1 MQTILS
7 LGNALNQGTARGK
20 WIVNWSGIFAECTVI
35 IKYTRVRSK
44 IPCYQVSV
52 YWIMDELDN
61 LEACVR
67 EIDTLRSLIVS
78 P

>member
-1 MQTILS
+1 
-7 LGNALNQGTARGK
+7 
-20 WIVNWSGIFAECTVI
+20 VI